1 MKKQTAVEWLE
12 EQIKDIFYVAQSSE
26 MTTKFQDVYQ
36 KAKAKEKEQIESAYT
51 KGRVDEITTMD
62 DLYFNPSWEKYYN
75 ETYK

>member
-26 MTTKFQDVYQ
+26 MTRKFQDVYQ

>member
-1 MKKQTAVEWLE
+1 MKKQTAVEWLQDNLKDFFQIDFAHLDYMTRVF
-12 EQIKDIFYVAQSSE
+12 EQ
-26 MTTKFQDVYQ
+26 
-36 KAKAKEKEQIESAYT
+36 AKKMEKEQIESAYT

>member
-36 KAKAKEKEQIESAYT
+36 KAKAMEKEQIMNAYLEGESDADHSDDSALRFYNKT
-51 KGRVDEITTMD
+51 YGGDE
-62 DLYFNPSWEKYYN
+62 
-75 ETYK
+75 